1 VNGSVLSLPENTPPG
16 VRPPW
21 GIHRKLHPAASA
33 SRHSVPKGTAEI
45 PVLALPYWGNRDYTF
60 PMEIKLPHMPFKFST
75 PDGKMDITVRRGEVN
90 VKGTTSELYAA
101 AATFIEHG
109 PRALER
115 IQITP
120 NVKTH
125 REVMQT
131 LVTGFV
137 LNLNKYEKE
146 SLPFRVLEAL
156 SKAPGVVEVNN

>member
-1 VNGSVLSLPENTPPG
+1 
-16 VRPPW
+16 
-21 GIHRKLHPAASA
+21 
-33 SRHSVPKGTAEI
+33 
-45 PVLALPYWGNRDYTF
+45 
-60 PMEIKLPHMPFKFST
+60 MEIKLPQMPFKFNT
-75 PDGKMDITVRRGEVN
+75 PDGKMDITVRRATVN
-90 VKGTTSELYAA
+90 TKGDISELYAA

-137 LNLNKYEKE
+137 VNLNKHDKD
-146 SLPFRVLEAL
+146 SIDFRVLEAL
-156 SKAPGVVEVNN
+156 CKAPGVEELNN